1 MYDETGRGVVEKNQ
15 HFFLEQDGKTLKD
28 LPFDMMIR
36 DMVTMLL
43 KYRGNFKNLIASI
56 YFIDEERKNE
66 FFYQSSPKVPFYY
79 MYETSPNI
87 KKELMAKFLENPIN
101 PMMFVTYD

>member
-1 MYDETGRGVVEKNQ
+1 
-15 HFFLEQDGKTLKD
+15 
-28 LPFDMMIR
+28 MMIR
-36 DMVTMLL
+36 DMVTMNL